1 MVRWYERIAVWLNA
15 GARRLC
21 ALPQLGSWLYA
32 VNSPSPPIPRS
43 ALTPGRKVL
52 REPGLVGQFCH
63 HVRARGED
71 EAISRT
77 FLLED
82 RAEFAPDA
90 HGVLQ
95 RRPDIDPEDV
105 PEDWQAPCRDA
116 ESGASVV
123 ASGVVSTLMVCPR
136 QRRTQLLDIGAQL
149 FADRSYED
157 VWIEEVAEIAGVSR
171 GLMYHYFPTKRD
183 FFAAIVERE
192 SQHLLEVTAPDA
204 TLPVR
209 EQVAA
214 GLDAYFAYVKSHSRG
229 QQIRILDALEF
240 EGERRQL
247 AAVAVR
253 GWIAFVRAVCLD
265 WLDQPSIPQE
275 ELRVICLRTLSG
287 ALGIDLET

>member
-1 MVRWYERIAVWLNA
+1 MVAPRK
-15 GARRLC
+15 RLD
-21 ALPQLGSWLYA
+21 
-32 VNSPSPPIPRS
+32 
-43 ALTPGRKVL
+43 
-52 REPGLVGQFCH
+52 RE
-63 HVRARGED
+63 
-71 EAISRT
+71 
-77 FLLED
+77 
-82 RAEFAPDA
+82 
-90 HGVLQ
+90 
-95 RRPDIDPEDV
+95 
-105 PEDWQAPCRDA
+105 
-116 ESGASVV
+116 
-123 ASGVVSTLMVCPR
+123 

-229 QQIRILDALEF
+229 VRAINVGTLSAEAGIRAIVERELEQQQIRILDALGF

-247 AAVAVR
+247 AAVVVR